1 MDANNPVVKF
11 CQEGMRA
18 EGEGRHDD
26 ARALFTQAWEAAKDD
41 YDACVAAHFLA
52 RHQDSPQDTLHWN
65 QEALA
70 RALAVG
76 DERVQRFYPS
86 LYLNM
91 GYSYELLGNQEEAR
105 KYYDL
110 AAEGANDLPEGQ
122 YGDAVRQGIAEGR
135 KRVDS
140 EEE

>member
-52 RHQDSPQDTLHWN
+52 RHQDSPEDTLRWN

-76 DERVQRFYPS
+76 DERVQSLYPS

-91 GYSYELLGNQEEAR
+91 GYSYELLGNPAEAK

-110 AAEGANDLPEGQ
+110 AAEGADALPDGR
-122 YGDAVRQGIAEGR
+122 YADVVRQGIAEGR
-135 KRVDS
+135 KRVGS
-140 EEE
+140 EQ

>member
-1 MDANNPVVKF
+1 MNANNPVVKL
-11 CQEGMRA
+11 CLEGMRA
-18 EGEGRHDD
+18 EGEGRHDE

-52 RHQDSPQDTLHWN
+52 RHQDSPQDTLRWN

-76 DERVQRFYPS
+76 DERVQSLYPS

-91 GYSYELLGNQEEAR
+91 GYSYELLGNMAEAR

-110 AAEGANDLPEGQ
+110 AAEGVGDLPEGR
-122 YGDAVRQGIAEGR
+122 YGDAVRKGIAEAHER
-135 KRVDS
+135 VKRL
-140 EEE
+140 